1 MERLVLL
8 LLCGVSFGCTETA
21 HSDELAKI
29 EDPRLVHLL
38 NNMEIVEDRQDLPI
52 AVRIIRLRELGEC
65 DGPAASCPTEV
76 LYVAVSTFDE
86 APDQILFALP
96 ESYGWQF
103 VQWTGWP
110 SSDDVSQYAS
120 FDVIGRVLVADGTL
134 VERRHVVRVNK
145 EGGTITAANPQ

>member
-8 LLCGVSFGCTETA
+8 FLCGASFGCTETA
-21 HSDELAKI
+21 HSDELAEI
-29 EDPRLVHLL
+29 QDPGLVHLL
-38 NNMEIVEDRQDLPI
+38 NNMEIVEDRQDLPV

-65 DGPAASCPTEV
+65 DGPAPSCPTEV

-103 VQWTGWP
+103 VQWASWP

-120 FDVIGRVLVADGTL
+120 FEVTGRVLVADGTL
-134 VERRHVVRVNK
+134 VERSYVVRVNK
-145 EGGTITAANPQ
+145 EGGTITAENPE